1 MIIKITILIFFI
13 LLISNCSEKITYTG
27 LIIDEKINY
36 LELKNKDDLLK
47 ILGQP
52 NYIDPIENN
61 FYYFSEKNIS
71 KSRLTKKTVDRLILV
86 YYFDD
91 KNNIINTKKLNLDDE
106 KTINISE
113 NRIKNDL
120 IKKGL
125 IEKIFGGVSAQPS
138 IPTTSELYL

>member
-1 MIIKITILIFFI
+1 MIIKKTILIIFL
-13 LLISNCSEKITYTG
+13 LLIISCSEKITYTG
-27 LIIDEKINY
+27 IIIDENVNYFEIN
-36 LELKNKDDLLK
+36 NKDDLVK
-47 ILGQP
+47 SLGQP

-71 KSRLTKKTVDRLILV
+71 KNRLTKKTIDRLILV

-138 IPTTSELYL
+138 IPTSSD

>member
-1 MIIKITILIFFI
+1 MIIKKTILIFFL
-13 LLISNCSEKITYTG
+13 LLIISCSEKITYTG

-36 LELKNKDDLLK
+36 LEINNKNDLLK
-47 ILGQP
+47 LLGQP

-71 KSRLTKKTVDRLILV
+71 KNSLTKKTVDRLILV

-91 KNNIINTKKLNLDDE
+91 ENNIINTKKLNLDDE
-106 KTINISE
+106 KIINISE

-125 IEKIFGGVSAQPS
+125 IEKIFGGVSSQPS
-138 IPTTSELYL
+138 IPTTSE

>member
-1 MIIKITILIFFI
+1 MIIKKTILIFFI

-71 KSRLTKKTVDRLILV
+71 KNTLTKNTVDRLILV

-91 KNNIINTKKLNLDDE
+91 ENNIINSKKLNLDDE
-106 KTINISE
+106 KTIDISE

-138 IPTTSELYL
+138 IPTTSE

>member
-1 MIIKITILIFFI
+1 MIIKKTILILL
-13 LLISNCSEKITYTG
+13 LLIIISCTEKVTYTG
-27 LIIDEKINY
+27 LIIDEKINNLEINNKNDL
-36 LELKNKDDLLK
+36 LEL
-47 ILGQP
+47 LGRP

-71 KSRLTKKTVDRLILV
+71 KNRLTKKTVDRLILV

-91 KNNIINTKKLNLDDE
+91 ENNIINTKKLNLDDE
-106 KTINISE
+106 KIINISE

-138 IPTTSELYL
+138 IPTTSE

>member
-1 MIIKITILIFFI
+1 MIIKKTILIFL
-13 LLISNCSEKITYTG
+13 LLILISCTEKVTYTG
-27 LIIDEKINY
+27 LIIDEKINN
-36 LELKNKDDLLK
+36 LEINNKNDLLK
-47 ILGQP
+47 LLGRP

-71 KSRLTKKTVDRLILV
+71 KNSLTKKTVDRLILV

-91 KNNIINTKKLNLDDE
+91 ENNIINTKKLNLDDE
-106 KTINISE
+106 KIINISE

-138 IPTTSELYL
+138 IPTTSE

>member
-1 MIIKITILIFFI
+1 MFIKKAI
-13 LLISNCSEKITYTG
+13 LLFFLLLIISCSEKITYSG
-27 LIIDEKINY
+27 LMIDEKINY
-36 LELKNKDDLLK
+36 LEINNKDELVKL
-47 ILGQP
+47 LGQP

-71 KSRLTKKTVDRLILV
+71 KNSLIKKTVDRLILV
-86 YYFDD
+86 YYFDNE
-91 KNNIINTKKLNLDDE
+91 NNIINTKKLNLDNE
-106 KTINISE
+106 KKIEISE

-138 IPTTSELYL
+138 IPTTSE

>member
-1 MIIKITILIFFI
+1 MIIKKTILIFF
-13 LLISNCSEKITYTG
+13 LLLVISCSEKITYTG

-36 LELKNKDDLLK
+36 LEINNKNDLLK
-47 ILGQP
+47 LLGQP
-52 NYIDPIENN
+52 NYIDPIEKN

-71 KSRLTKKTVDRLILV
+71 KNRLTKKTVDRLILV

-91 KNNIINTKKLNLDDE
+91 KNNIIDAKKLNLDDE

-113 NRIKNDL
+113 NRVKNDL

-125 IEKIFGGVSAQPS
+125 LEKIFGGVSAQPS
-138 IPTTSELYL
+138 IPTTSE

>member
-1 MIIKITILIFFI
+1 MIIKKTILIFFLI
-13 LLISNCSEKITYTG
+13 LITSCNDKITYTG
-27 LIIDEKINY
+27 LIVNENIDYNEINN
-36 LELKNKDDLLK
+36 KNELLK
-47 ILGQP
+47 LLGQP

-71 KSRLTKKTVDRLILV
+71 KNRLTKKTVDRLILV

-91 KNNIINTKKLNLDDE
+91 ENNIINAKKLNLDDE
-106 KTINISE
+106 KNIDISE

-138 IPTTSELYL
+138 IPTTSE

>member
-1 MIIKITILIFFI
+1 MIIKKTILVFFL
-13 LLISNCSEKITYTG
+13 LLIISCAEKTTYTG
-27 LIIDEKINY
+27 LIINDNINY
-36 LELKNKDDLLK
+36 FEINNKNDLLK
-47 ILGQP
+47 LLGQP
-52 NYIDPIENN
+52 NYIDPIEKN

-71 KSRLTKKTVDRLILV
+71 KNRLTKKTVDRLILV

-91 KNNIINTKKLNLDDE
+91 ENNIIDTKKLNLDDE
-106 KTINISE
+106 KNIDISE

-138 IPTTSELYL
+138 IPTTSE

>member
-1 MIIKITILIFFI
+1 MIIKKTILILL
-13 LLISNCSEKITYTG
+13 LLIIISCTEKVTYTG
-27 LIIDEKINY
+27 LIIDEKINNLEINNKNDL
-36 LELKNKDDLLK
+36 LEL
-47 ILGQP
+47 LGQP

-71 KSRLTKKTVDRLILV
+71 KNSLTKKTVDRLILV
-86 YYFDD
+86 YYFDNED
-91 KNNIINTKKLNLDDE
+91 NIINTKKLNLDNE
-106 KTINISE
+106 KTIDISE

-138 IPTTSELYL
+138 IPTTSE

>member
-1 MIIKITILIFFI
+1 MIIKKTILIFFL
-13 LLISNCSEKITYTG
+13 LLIISCSEKITYTG

-36 LELKNKDDLLK
+36 LEINNKNDLLK
-47 ILGQP
+47 LLGQP

-71 KSRLTKKTVDRLILV
+71 KNRLIKKTVDRLILV

-91 KNNIINTKKLNLDDE
+91 ENNIINTKKLNLDDE

-138 IPTTSELYL
+138 IPTSSE

>member
-1 MIIKITILIFFI
+1 MIIKKTILIFL
-13 LLISNCSEKITYTG
+13 LLIIISCTEKVTYTG
-27 LIIDEKINY
+27 LIIDEKINNLEVNNKNDL
-36 LELKNKDDLLK
+36 LEL
-47 ILGQP
+47 LGRP

-61 FYYFSEKNIS
+61 FYYFNEKNIS
-71 KSRLTKKTVDRLILV
+71 KNNLTKKTVDRLILI

-91 KNNIINTKKLNLDDE
+91 ENNIINTKKLNLDDE
-106 KTINISE
+106 KIINISE

-138 IPTTSELYL
+138 IPTTSE

>member
-1 MIIKITILIFFI
+1 MIIKKTILVFFL
-13 LLISNCSEKITYTG
+13 LLIISCTEKITYTG

-36 LELKNKDDLLK
+36 SEINNKNDLLK
-47 ILGQP
+47 LLGQP
-52 NYIDPIENN
+52 NYIDPMENN

-71 KSRLTKKTVDRLILV
+71 KNSLTKKTVGRLILV

-91 KNNIINTKKLNLDDE
+91 ENNIINTKRLNLDDE
-106 KTINISE
+106 KTVDISE

-138 IPTTSELYL
+138 IPTTSE

>member
-1 MIIKITILIFFI
+1 MIIKKTILIFF
-13 LLISNCSEKITYTG
+13 LLLVISCSEKITYTG

-36 LELKNKDDLLK
+36 LEINNKNDLLK
-47 ILGQP
+47 LLGQP

-71 KSRLTKKTVDRLILV
+71 KNSLTKKTVDRLILV

-91 KNNIINTKKLNLDDE
+91 E
-106 KTINISE
+106 
-113 NRIKNDL
+113 NDL

-125 IEKIFGGVSAQPS
+125 IEKIFGGVSSQPS
-138 IPTTSELYL
+138 IPTTSD

>member
-1 MIIKITILIFFI
+1 MIIKKTILIFL
-13 LLISNCSEKITYTG
+13 LLILISCTEKVTYTG
-27 LIIDEKINY
+27 LIIDEKINNLEINNKNDL
-36 LELKNKDDLLK
+36 LEL
-47 ILGQP
+47 LGRP

-71 KSRLTKKTVDRLILV
+71 KNSLTKKTVDRLILI

-91 KNNIINTKKLNLDDE
+91 ENNIINTKKLNLDDE

-138 IPTTSELYL
+138 IPTTSE

>member
-1 MIIKITILIFFI
+1 MIIKKTILIFL
-13 LLISNCSEKITYTG
+13 LLILISCTEKVTYTG
-27 LIIDEKINY
+27 LIIDENINY
-36 LELKNKDDLLK
+36 IEISNKNELLK
-47 ILGQP
+47 LLGQP

-71 KSRLTKKTVDRLILV
+71 KNSLTKKTVDRLILV
-86 YYFDD
+86 YYFDNED
-91 KNNIINTKKLNLDDE
+91 NIINTKKLNLDDE

-113 NRIKNDL
+113 DRIKNDL

-138 IPTTSELYL
+138 IPTTSE

>member
-1 MIIKITILIFFI
+1 MIIKKTIFI
-13 LLISNCSEKITYTG
+13 VLLLLIISCTEKVTYTG
-27 LIIDEKINY
+27 LMIDEKINY
-36 LELKNKDDLLK
+36 LEINNKDELMKLLGK
-47 ILGQP
+47 P

-71 KSRLTKKTVDRLILV
+71 KNSLIKKTVDRLILV
-86 YYFDD
+86 YYFDNE
-91 KNNIINTKKLNLDDE
+91 NNIINTKKLNLDNE
-106 KTINISE
+106 KKIDISE

-138 IPTTSELYL
+138 IPTTSE

>member
-1 MIIKITILIFFI
+1 MIIKKTILIFL
-13 LLISNCSEKITYTG
+13 LLIIISCTEKVTYTG

-36 LELKNKDDLLK
+36 LEINNKNDLLK
-47 ILGQP
+47 LLGQP

-71 KSRLTKKTVDRLILV
+71 KNRLIKKTVDRLILV

-91 KNNIINTKKLNLDDE
+91 ENNIINTKKLNLDDE

-113 NRIKNDL
+113 DRIKNDL

-138 IPTTSELYL
+138 IPTTSE

>member
-1 MIIKITILIFFI
+1 MIIKKTILIFYL
-13 LLISNCSEKITYTG
+13 LLIMSCAEKITYTG
-27 LIIDEKINY
+27 LIIDENINY
-36 LELKNKDDLLK
+36 SEINNKNDLLNL
-47 ILGQP
+47 LGQP
-52 NYIDPIENN
+52 NYIDPIEKN

-71 KSRLTKKTVDRLILV
+71 KNTLTKNTVNRLILV

-91 KNNIINTKKLNLDDE
+91 ENNIINTKKLNLDDE

-138 IPTTSELYL
+138 IPTTSE

>member
-1 MIIKITILIFFI
+1 MIIKKTILIFI
-13 LLISNCSEKITYTG
+13 LLLIISCTEKVTYTG
-27 LIIDEKINY
+27 LIIDEKINNLEINNKNDL
-36 LELKNKDDLLK
+36 LEL
-47 ILGQP
+47 LGRP

-71 KSRLTKKTVDRLILV
+71 KNRLTKKTVDRLILV

-91 KNNIINTKKLNLDDE
+91 ENNIINTKKLNLDDE
-106 KTINISE
+106 KNINISE
-113 NRIKNDL
+113 NRIKNNL

-138 IPTTSELYL
+138 IPTTSE

>member
-1 MIIKITILIFFI
+1 MIIKKTILIFFLI
-13 LLISNCSEKITYTG
+13 LITSCNDKITYTG
-27 LIIDEKINY
+27 LIVNENIDYNEINN
-36 LELKNKDDLLK
+36 KNELLK
-47 ILGQP
+47 LLGQP

-71 KSRLTKKTVDRLILV
+71 KHRLTKKTVDRLILV

-91 KNNIINTKKLNLDDE
+91 ENNIINTKKLNLDDE

-113 NRIKNDL
+113 DRIKNDL

-138 IPTTSELYL
+138 IPTTSE

>member
-1 MIIKITILIFFI
+1 MIIKKTILIFFI

-138 IPTTSELYL
+138 IPTTSE

>member
-1 MIIKITILIFFI
+1 MIIKKTILIFFL
-13 LLISNCSEKITYTG
+13 LLIISCAEKITYTG
-27 LIIDEKINY
+27 LIIDENVNYFEIN
-36 LELKNKDDLLK
+36 NKDELLK
-47 ILGQP
+47 SLGKP

-71 KSRLTKKTVDRLILV
+71 KNRLTKKTIDRLILV

-91 KNNIINTKKLNLDDE
+91 KNNIIDTKKLNLDDE
-106 KTINISE
+106 KTINISK
-113 NRIKNDL
+113 NRVKNDL

-138 IPTTSELYL
+138 IPTTSE

>member
-1 MIIKITILIFFI
+1 MIIKKTILIFFL
-13 LLISNCSEKITYTG
+13 LLILSCSEKVTYTG

-36 LELKNKDDLLK
+36 SEIKDKDNLLK
-47 ILGQP
+47 LLGEP
-52 NYIDPIENN
+52 NYIDPIQNN

-71 KSRLTKKTVDRLILV
+71 KNRLTKKTVDRLILV

-91 KNNIINTKKLNLDDE
+91 KNNIINTKKLSLDDE
-106 KTINISE
+106 KSINISE
-113 NRIKNDL
+113 NRIKNNL

-138 IPTTSELYL
+138 IPTTSE

>member
-1 MIIKITILIFFI
+1 MIIKKTILIFFL
-13 LLISNCSEKITYTG
+13 LLIISCSEKITYTG
-27 LIIDEKINY
+27 LIIDEKINL
-36 LELKNKDDLLK
+36 LEINNKDELLQL
-47 ILGQP
+47 LGRP

-71 KSRLTKKTVDRLILV
+71 KNSLTKKTVDRLILV

-91 KNNIINTKKLNLDDE
+91 ENNIVDTKRFNLDDE
-106 KTINISE
+106 KMINISD

-125 IEKIFGGVSAQPS
+125 IEKIFGGVSSQPT
-138 IPTTSELYL
+138 IPTTSE

>member
-1 MIIKITILIFFI
+1 MIIKKTILVFFL
-13 LLISNCSEKITYTG
+13 LLIISCSEKITYTG
-27 LIIDEKINY
+27 LIIDENINY
-36 LELKNKDDLLK
+36 SEINNKNDLLK
-47 ILGQP
+47 LLGQP
-52 NYIDPIENN
+52 NYIDPIEKN

-71 KSRLTKKTVDRLILV
+71 KNSLTKKTVDRLILV

-91 KNNIINTKKLNLDDE
+91 ENNIINTKKLNLDDE

-138 IPTTSELYL
+138 IPTTSE